1 MSQKGKL
8 ELRTL
13 KPLNEKQ
20 AEVLETKK
28 NSVLCGA
35 AGTGKTLLLL
45 YKAMKAVERRE
56 VDRVLIVRST
66 VSSRDVGFLPGS
78 LEDKTKVYEQPYE
91 DMFTML
97 YDNKD
102 AYRQLK
108 RKWSLVDFKPTSF
121 MRGNIG
127 FEQFTHILREMPDDF
142 QVTEFGVEDIVRSG
156 LVKRYLTTKHQLGY

>member
-1 MSQKGKL
+1 
-8 ELRTL
+8 
-13 KPLNEKQ
+13 
-20 AEVLETKK
+20 
-28 NSVLCGA
+28 
-35 AGTGKTLLLL
+35 
-45 YKAMKAVERRE
+45 MKAVERRE

-121 MRGNIG
+121 MRGNNIYDSYIIVDEFQNMTAQELDSVITRVAEGSCINFSGDVAQADLGKNG